1 MYEKLE
7 YVDTYKMLIVK
18 YDQNEQYEMDA
29 ASGSTSAAGG
39 SGEVQARSG
48 LRRAPARASSGLGS
62 LPRSPSVTQHLS
74 LSLSL
79 VCVCV
84 NVCMCSV
91 CLCI

>member
-62 LPRSPSVTQHLS
+62 LPRSPR
-74 LSLSL
+74 
-79 VCVCV
+79 CW
-84 NVCMCSV
+84 
-91 CLCI
+91 

>member
-39 SGEVQARSG
+39 SGEVQGEDNRRGTMWRGQQARTTG
-48 LRRAPARASSGLGS
+48 EE
-62 LPRSPSVTQHLS
+62 
-74 LSLSL
+74 
-79 VCVCV
+79 
-84 NVCMCSV
+84 
-91 CLCI
+91 